1 MGSKMREYDFANP
14 PRLTADLLAA
24 LEVLKAMADVL
35 IDTSDIP
42 PLSDKFWKNAMR
54 NPLYRQT

>member
-1 MGSKMREYDFANP
+1 MREYNFANP

-24 LEVLKAMADVL
+24 LEVLKAMADVS

-42 PLSDKFWKNAMR
+42 PLSDEFWKNAMR